1 MFRVA
6 LFIITKTQ
14 KHPKCPLMDKD
25 DVIIH
30 THTHTHPHA
39 QEYYLAIKKNKIMPF
54 AAKCMD
60 LDII

>member
-30 THTHTHPHA
+30 TQPKHA
-39 QEYYLAIKKNKIMPF
+39 QEYHLAIKKNKIMPF
-54 AAKCMD
+54 VATCMD
-60 LDII
+60 LEII